1 MNSSPISQQ
10 ISQNE
15 IDGNNCLVLQ
25 AVNDNNDNFL
35 TVQMDDLEGLEE
47 ISTSIAMEIKGP
59 KMLGEDDII
68 GRMPRKGMQFPSADE
83 AREFYNKY
91 AKRMGFSIR
100 SESAKRSSPNGPVN
114 QKYFV
119 CYKARK
125 KGNYQPKKQGTC
137 DRPD

>member
-15 IDGNNCLVLQ
+15 IDGNNLQ

-47 ISTSIAMEIKGP
+47 ISTSTAMEIEGP
-59 KMLGEDDII
+59 KVLGEDDII
-68 GRMPRKGMQFPSADE
+68 GGMPCKGMQFLSADE
-83 AREFYNKY
+83 AREFYNEY
-91 AKRMGFSIR
+91 AKRMGFSIHT
-100 SESAKRSSPNGPVN
+100 ELAKRSSPDGPVN
-114 QKYFV
+114 RKYFV

-125 KGNYQPKKQGTC
+125 KRNYQPKKREHVTVQIE
-137 DRPD
+137 